1 MDAVLRLMTELAA
14 GTPVITRSLRPWDGI
29 LTSMALGLNDDT
41 KRTVVKLLAALA
53 LVATVLGGFAACLFT
68 VRSNDEAANPVPSGP
83 ALEGSFK
90 VDIGPTAT
98 PDGKPVAGSARTET
112 WVARSNCRDT
122 ECVATVAVLNPT
134 DPSGPPQLTMVFDY
148 IDGDWLTVR
157 EAPDKCKVGDAEVDV
172 TGWSVISLRP
182 KLDGSLSGEYT
193 WATAPALC
201 ASKRAVNLTPTR
213 GSGTAG
219 QAIDPALEPALRTS
233 PGAALRGTYTYT
245 QTYPETGEV
254 FPPHDYRATTHCL
267 RTGER
272 CVTLMSTVDTNNLFV
287 MLYGGG
293 HFTATFP
300 EGNAQ
305 CTDGVGKVRQ
315 TSRDDLPLPQGPQD
329 PIIMLTGKSFQEYT
343 GDCPAKI
350 ELDVRLQRTGE

>member
-1 MDAVLRLMTELAA
+1 
-14 GTPVITRSLRPWDGI
+14 
-29 LTSMALGLNDDT
+29 MALGLSKDNKLKDT
-41 KRTVVKLLAALA
+41 KRTLVRLLAALA

-68 VRSNDEAANPVPSGP
+68 VRSDNEAANAVTEGP

-112 WVARSNCRDT
+112 WVARSTCRDSD
-122 ECVATVAVLNPT
+122 CVATVVVVNPK
-134 DPSGPPQLTMVFDY
+134 DPSGPPSLTMVFDY

-172 TGWSVISLRP
+172 TGWSIISLRP
-182 KLDGSLSGEYT
+182 KLDGSMSGEYT

-201 ASKRAVNLTPTR
+201 ASKRAVNLSPTR
-213 GSGTAG
+213 GSGTGIEAP
-219 QAIDPALEPALRTS
+219 DPTKEPPLRTS
-233 PGAALRGTYTYT
+233 PGAALHGTYSYT

-254 FPPHDYRATTHCL
+254 FPSHDYRATTHCL

-272 CVTLMSTVDTNNLFV
+272 CVTLMSTLDTNNLFV

-293 HFTATFP
+293 RFTANFP

-305 CTDGVGKVRQ
+305 CTDGIGKVRQ

-329 PIIMLTGKSFQEYT
+329 PIITLTGKSFQDYS
-343 GDCPAKI
+343 GDCPAQV
-350 ELDVRLQRTGE
+350 ELDVRIQRTGD